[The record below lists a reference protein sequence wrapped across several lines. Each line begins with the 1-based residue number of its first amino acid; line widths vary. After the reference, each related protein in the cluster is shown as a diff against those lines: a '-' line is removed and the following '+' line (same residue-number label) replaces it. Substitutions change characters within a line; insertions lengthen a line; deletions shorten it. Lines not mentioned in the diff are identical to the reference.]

1 MKKDQHQAPGR
12 QGPAKFMAWWL
23 AFNLAVVASP
33 VIFSIAGASA
43 RPFLW
48 VTVAESL
55 LLLLMPLIVVKR
67 WGVYF
72 LIMLPVTVLGVAYQ
86 FYLKNYGALP
96 NSDAL
101 MLALT
106 ASPEEVWGT
115 IKVFGLTGVVFF
127 LAGIL
132 ALYLVGCV
140 FLWRMRI
147 AYSRP
152 RIPMVFL
159 VGFVAVASPFVV
171 AKVQFPPEE
180 ISNSMVEQIIW
191 THPVGTLQYIAVN
204 LPDALEN
211 MGMSV
216 HKSAYGV
223 TRKQDAGDAVYVL
236 IVGEAARY
244 DAFHVNGYAAP
255 TSPELDK
262 MDMVSMPRALTTANL
277 TMYAVPMLMTGFS
290 PDSYDE
296 KTVHGSILDVFKEAG
311 YSTAWLVNQ
320 DINIGRVFGPN
331 PDVFYY
337 PLDGQET
344 VFGRSMPDG
353 VLLPKLKAFLGGGG
367 SRFIGLHTSGS
378 HWEYEN
384 RYPDDFDT
392 QNSKA
397 QAGKRAAQSL
407 MTRNSEAFVR
417 PAYDD
422 SIRYTDHV
430 IAQVIR
436 EVSATRKKAV
446 VIYVPD
452 HGENFFSSDAIAGH
466 GSAGIAKG
474 EVHIPVFIWASQEY
488 KNTEA
493 EKWRVL
499 LDNAKKPFTS
509 DGVFHT
515 LADMAGL
522 DFPELDKTRSLGS
535 ERYQPKPRERIH
547 IKTVAGLKGLSDC
560 RNCQDIPGDAGR

>member
-1 MKKDQHQAPGR
+1 MT
-12 QGPAKFMAWWL
+12 WWL

-55 LLLLMPLIVVKR
+55 LLLLVPLIVVKR
-67 WGVYF
+67 WGLYF
-72 LIMLPVTVLGVAYQ
+72 LIMLPVTVLGLAYQ
-86 FYLKNYGALP
+86 LYLKNYGALP

-106 ASPEEVWGT
+106 SSLEEVLGT
-115 IKVFGLTGVVFF
+115 LKVFGLTGAVVFS
-127 LAGIL
+127 AGVL
-132 ALYLVGCV
+132 ALYLAGCI
-140 FLWRMRI
+140 FLWSTRL
-147 AYSRP
+147 AYP
-152 RIPMVFL
+152 RRAHVPLIFL
-159 VGFVAVASPFVV
+159 VGCVAVASPVVV
-171 AKVQFPPEE
+171 ARVQFPSEE
-180 ISNSMVEQIIW
+180 IADTMVEQIIW
-191 THPVGTLQYIAVN
+191 THPVGTLQYIALN

-216 HKSAYGV
+216 DKSAYGV

-244 DAFHVNGYAAP
+244 DVFHVNGYAAP

-262 MDMVSMPRALTTANL
+262 IDMVSMPHALTTGNL
-277 TMYAVPMLMTGFS
+277 TMYAVPMLMTGLS
-290 PDSYDE
+290 PDTYGE

-320 DINIGRVFGPN
+320 DINIGRVFGPD

-337 PLDGQET
+337 PLDGQQT

-353 VLLPKLKAFLGGGG
+353 VLLPKLKDFLGRGGG
-367 SRFIGLHTSGS
+367 SRFVGLHTSGS

-384 RYPDDFDT
+384 RYPDGFDT

-397 QAGKRAAQSL
+397 QARKRAAQSL
-407 MTRNSEAFVR
+407 MTRNSEALVR

-430 IAQVIR
+430 IAQAIR
-436 EVSATRKKAV
+436 EVSATGKKAV

-452 HGENFFSSDAIAGH
+452 HGENFFSTDILAGH

-522 DFPELDKTRSLGS
+522 DFPELDKTRSLAS
-535 ERYQPKPRERIH
+535 ERYQPKPRERIR
-547 IKTVAGLKGLSDC
+547 IKTIAGLKSLSDC
-560 RNCQDIPGDAGR
+560 RNCQDIPGGAGR